1 MESCVDVRGLKD
13 SGKAELLEGSK
24 RAYDELFVDVEIML
38 ESAMERQCSQ
48 AFLQHMP
55 MNGG

>member
-13 SGKAELLEGSK
+13 SGKAEFVEGST
-24 RAYDELFVDVEIML
+24 RAYDKLFVDVEIML
-38 ESAMERQCSQ
+38 ESAMEGQCSQ
-48 AFLQHMP
+48 AFLQHIP